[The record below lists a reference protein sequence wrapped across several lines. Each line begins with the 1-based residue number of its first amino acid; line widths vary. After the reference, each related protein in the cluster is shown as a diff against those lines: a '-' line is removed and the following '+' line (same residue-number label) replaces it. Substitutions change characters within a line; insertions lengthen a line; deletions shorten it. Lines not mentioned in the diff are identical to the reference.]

1 MEANSLGL
9 STLKSE
15 GDKYKL
21 DCSSARDIQKYN
33 IDHLTNR
40 FGRLPLEYYTQTVG
54 DLGKYYCDTTYIFFD
69 DNKIEPN
76 HTDLLI
82 PLSSKDKDY
91 EITLNCLATVA
102 PAVDIVISA
111 FCIQNY
117 KFNSDYTLNQVG
129 EIDVSEYAI

>member
-1 MEANSLGL
+1 MR
-9 STLKSE
+9 T
-15 GDKYKL
+15 
-21 DCSSARDIQKYN
+21 
-33 IDHLTNR
+33 T
-40 FGRLPLEYYTQTVG
+40 G
-54 DLGKYYCDTTYIFFD
+54 DLGTLYCDTTYIFFD

-91 EITLNCLATVA
+91 EITLNCLTGVSTTC
-102 PAVDIVISA
+102 DIVITM
-111 FCIQNY
+111 FCNQNY